1 MTIKNNSFIF
11 GLLIAVVILL
21 SFSHT
26 DAKRLEKPRDKFASD
41 GSVLTLKV
49 DERANISQGKLFKA
63 TVHFK
68 IGKDWHIYSSKS
80 ADDAGYPMIVGIPPA
95 LQNIF
100 ELVSIAESGK
110 VVAHYDSGFGATTLS
125 HYKDFD
131 AVITLKVKKTAK
143 IGETPFFLYVDYQTC
158 NESVCIPP
166 NTFQVPMPFLGNK
179 PLTLT
184 IKEGNGKEDTTS
196 AIQQQKDTIA
206 VATTTTSTP
215 TISSQNTPAIP
226 PSISPTNAASAE
238 ELAKL
243 AHTSIWQFILAAI
256 GFGLLALVTPCVF
269 PMIPITVS
277 FFTKRNQGSKKHAVK
292 DAVFYAVGII
302 GTFVALGFLLALILG
317 PSGINKFASNP
328 IVNAGIAVIFIAFAL
343 NLFGLFELGIPSSVV
358 TRLHMKAHNT
368 ENKIFSVI
376 LMGFVFSL
384 TSFTCTVPFVGTL
397 MVSFSHGDWF
407 VPLIGMTVF
416 ASVFALPFF
425 LLALFP
431 SAMKALPKSGGWLNS
446 VKVVMGF
453 LEIAASLKFL
463 SNIDLV
469 YKWGFFTR
477 DLVIA
482 AWAAL
487 MIITTLY
494 LLGRFHLPHDTPSEH
509 IGPIRAIF
517 SVVFLTSAIYLFT
530 GFGSKPLGTLDAFL
544 PPAGYTGQEGAPVTA
559 GISLPSNTNISP
571 EIWYPR
577 LETALAEAKRTGKNV
592 FVDFTGYQC
601 TNCRAM
607 ESTIFKRQ
615 EVVDLYKEFV
625 LARLYCDDGSPLND
639 SNRTMEETRFN
650 TIAQPYYVII
660 SPDDKVLATFPG
672 YTKDLSAFVS
682 FLKPHASTSGQVN
695 KPLAEIR

>member
-1 MTIKNNSFIF
+1 MTIKNNSFFF
-11 GLLIAVVILL
+11 GLLIAVATLFT
-21 SFSHT
+21 FSNAE
-26 DAKRLEKPRDKFASD
+26 AKRLEKPREKFGND

-49 DERANISQGKLFKA
+49 DKNAIISQGKTFKA

-68 IGKDWHIYSSKS
+68 VGKGWHIYSSKS
-80 ADDAGYPMIVGIPPA
+80 SELAGFPMLVGIPPE

-100 ELVSIAESGK
+100 EFVAVTETGKIVS
-110 VVAHYDSGFGATTLS
+110 HFDSDFSETTLS
-125 HYKDFD
+125 HYTDFD
-131 AVITLKVKKTAK
+131 AIVTVKVKANAK
-143 IGETPFFLYVDYQTC
+143 IGANPFFLYIDYQTC
-158 NESVCIPP
+158 NESNCLAPS
-166 NTFQVPMPFLGNK
+166 TYAVPMPFLGEK

-184 IKEGNGKEDTTS
+184 IKEGNGKEDTV
-196 AIQQQKDTIA
+196 AIPPKKDT
-206 VATTTTSTP
+206 VAASITTAPPPSSVSQGTSE
-215 TISSQNTPAIP
+215 S

-277 FFTKRNQGSKKHAVK
+277 FFTKRNQGSRKHAVK

-328 IVNAGIAVIFIAFAL
+328 LVNAGIAIIFIAFAL

-358 TRLHMKAHNT
+358 TKLHMKAHNT

-544 PPAGYTGQEGAPVTA
+544 PPAGYTGQEGAPITA
-559 GISLPSNTNISP
+559 GISASGNSNSNQ
-571 EIWYPR
+571 EIWHPR
-577 LETALAEAKRTGKNV
+577 LQTALAEAKRTGKNV

-607 ESTIFKRQ
+607 ESTIFRRQ
-615 EVVDLYKEFV
+615 EVVDLFKDFV
-625 LARLYCDDGSPLND
+625 LARLYCDDGTPLND
-639 SNRTMEETRFN
+639 SNRTLEEARFN

-672 YTKDLSAFVS
+672 YTKDLAAFVA
-682 FLKPHASTSGQVN
+682 FLKPNAVMGASAN
-695 KPLAEIR
+695 KPLAEAR